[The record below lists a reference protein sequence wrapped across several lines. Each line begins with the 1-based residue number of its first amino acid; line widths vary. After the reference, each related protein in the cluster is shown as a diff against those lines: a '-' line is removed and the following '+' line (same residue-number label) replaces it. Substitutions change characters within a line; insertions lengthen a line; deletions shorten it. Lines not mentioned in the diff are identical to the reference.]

1 MVRRLHKPSAGEL
14 VSHFVKWKQL
24 RPIILRIQLKLR
36 LESFHYEISF
46 RSYVDYP
53 LVSFCR

>member
-1 MVRRLHKPSAGEL
+1 MVKPSAGEL

-36 LESFHYEISF
+36 LESFHCEISF
-46 RSYVDYP
+46 RSYVDYA